1 MGWEIEKVTIY
12 VNELSLKIGNT
23 SYQEWVPT
31 EIKEKD
37 LQKLEEAKQKL
48 SDLVGI

>member
-1 MGWEIEKVTIY
+1 
-12 VNELSLKIGNT
+12 
-23 SYQEWVPT
+23 VPT